1 MESKELH
8 IYCSEGGN
16 MERATVIFKIL
27 RSQKN
32 VDLDIP
38 LDITANDLVLALNS
52 AYGLGIETENI
63 KKCYLKAEDPIVL
76 LRGSKTLKDFGIR
89 NGSTII
95 FSE

>member
-52 AYGLGIETENI
+52 AYGLGIQTKCI
-63 KKCYLKAEDPIVL
+63 KK
-76 LRGSKTLKDFGIR
+76 
-89 NGSTII
+89 
-95 FSE
+95 